1 MSTFNS
7 AARRLSARACC
18 ILGFGFG
25 FSAPSHAA
33 PPGWIAV
40 DSATLGALR
49 GGFTIASGLQVSLGV
64 ERLVAINGEVVS
76 RTSFQLA
83 DIGRL
88 DPDQA
93 RETSAAL
100 SAVKLIQ
107 NGSDNIYTAAFA
119 NDTLGGTVIQ
129 NSLNG
134 QRIESSTIINSTV
147 NSIGL
152 LKTMNFSGN
161 VSDAIARA
169 AGP

>member
-1 MSTFNS
+1 MLVLSRIV
-7 AARRLSARACC
+7 RRLGACACC
-18 ILGFGFG
+18 LFGL
-25 FSAPSHAA
+25 APRAQAS
-33 PPGWIAV
+33 PPGWTPV
-40 DSATLGALR
+40 DSAMLDTLR
-49 GGFTIASGLQVSLGV
+49 GGFTVAGGLQVSLGI
-64 ERLVAINGEVVS
+64 ERLVTINGEVVS
-76 RTSFQLA
+76 RTSVQLA
-83 DIGRL
+83 DLGRMNAE
-88 DPDQA
+88 QA

-107 NGSDNIYTAAFA
+107 NGSDNIYTAGFSS
-119 NDTLGGTVIQ
+119 DTLGGTVIQ
-129 NSLNG
+129 NTLDG

>member
-1 MSTFNS
+1 MS
-7 AARRLSARACC
+7 
-18 ILGFGFG
+18 
-25 FSAPSHAA
+25 
-33 PPGWIAV
+33 
-40 DSATLGALR
+40 ALR
-49 GGFTIASGLQVSLGV
+49 GGFTSANGLQVSLGV

-107 NGSDNIYTAAFA
+107 NGSDNIYSAVFA

-152 LKTMNFSGN
+152 LKTMNFSAN
-161 VSDAIARA
+161 VSDAIART

>member
-1 MSTFNS
+1 MFTFSS
-7 AARRLSARACC
+7 AARSLGACACC
-18 ILGFGFG
+18 ILGFG
-25 FSAPSHAA
+25 APALAA
-33 PPGWIAV
+33 PPGWVAV
-40 DSATLGALR
+40 DSDTLSALR
-49 GGFTIASGLQVSLGV
+49 GGFTSANGLQVSLGV

-76 RTSFQLA
+76 RTSFQLS

-107 NGSDNIYTAAFA
+107 NGSDNIYSAVFA

-152 LKTMNFSGN
+152 LKTMNFSAN